1 MIRWSHP
8 LLLWVLIACVPT
20 AQQISPD
27 SYAASVAGEYQGRLS
42 QNGKEYPG
50 HIVHLTAVSDSV
62 VRVSY
67 SEGQGDFLVSLSG
80 PSATVLRLY
89 YREEQIGTL
98 IAGTLQF
105 KRRFGLEYSAYF
117 SGNQIKKREQ

>member
-1 MIRWSHP
+1 MIRWSLP
-8 LLLWVLIACVPT
+8 LLLWLLIACVPT
-20 AQQISPD
+20 AQQLSPD
-27 SYAASVAGEYQGRLS
+27 SYAATVAGEYEGRLS
-42 QNGKEYPG
+42 QNGQEYPG

-62 VRVSY
+62 VRISF
-67 SEGQGDFLVSLSG
+67 SGGQGDFLVNLSG

-105 KRRFGLEYSAYF
+105 KRRFGMEYNEYF
-117 SGNQIKKREQ
+117 SGNIIKQREE